1 VASRLPESFRKDPGG
16 AQASRRKRFFMNR
29 QDPMACEIRCEAKSP
44 APLEEKH
51 RMIAEAVVSL
61 FTEKGFHGTS
71 MREIATAVGMSMGNL
86 YHYISSKDDVLY
98 LVYRALYRKWEES
111 SGALGTEEIKDP
123 VERLRALMANMLRVT
138 YQNME
143 LTQMTL
149 RESKFLQKPALKKV
163 LSMESEYID
172 RFVKTI
178 EEGIRKGIFKPVN
191 AKIMGNF
198 IAYNMFFFPL
208 RSWYFQ
214 KTVSFEEVERQIM
227 DFTLDAL
234 LRHSEGSK
242 RKRPKKRT
250 QATKKRAKPKRAG

>member
-1 VASRLPESFRKDPGG
+1 
-16 AQASRRKRFFMNR
+16 MNR
-29 QDPMACEIRCEAKSP
+29 QDSMACGIRCEAKSG

-51 RMIAEAVVSL
+51 RMIAEAVASL
-61 FTEKGFHGTS
+61 FTENGFHGTS

-111 SGALGTEEIKDP
+111 SGALGAEEIKDP
-123 VERLRALMANMLRVT
+123 VERLRALMTNMLRVT

-143 LTQMTL
+143 LTQMTW
-149 RESKFLQKPALKKV
+149 RESKFLQKPALKRV
-163 LSMESEYID
+163 LSTESEYIE

-178 EEGIRKGIFKPVN
+178 QEGIGKGIFKPFN

-214 KTVSFEEVERQIM
+214 KTVSFEEVEKQIM

-234 LRHSEGSK
+234 LVHPEGSK

-250 QATKKRAKPKRAG
+250 KAAKKRTNPKRAGS